1 MYSYKPEVY
10 KPQIIRQLQEFY
22 GKDVS
27 QLSADDVL
35 YFFYGYGE
43 ERDER
48 DCDYAV
54 VDKRYRPYK
63 TNIFQRLT
71 WLVVIPLALLFLPF
85 VWIATGECG
94 YSPNWKISKLLH
106 KITGL

>member
-1 MYSYKPEVY
+1 MYSYKPMVY
-10 KPQIIRQLQEFY
+10 KIELSNRLREFY

-27 QLSADDVL
+27 QLSAEDVL
-35 YFFYGYGE
+35 YFFYGNNE

-54 VDKRYRPYK
+54 TDKRYTPHK
-63 TNIFQRLT
+63 TNIFQRLA
-71 WLVVIPLALLFLPF
+71 WLVVIPVVLLSLPF
-85 VWIATGECG
+85 VWIATGEWG